1 MGRSPLSDR
10 AADRLAA
17 LAAQAATAP
26 TVLVQLIDGTGL
38 RLAGGV
44 GLPSAWQVMPD
55 VPLTSTLAGLV
66 LSSGFPVVVA
76 DVQRDARVPLDA
88 PLRAVGGRAYLGFP
102 IRDPGENAVGIC
114 SAIDYR
120 PRVWT
125 ADEMRALDHAAQAC
139 AALVAKQLA
148 RQEVDRQRG
157 FLDAVL
163 DSLNVG
169 VIACDAEGRVTR
181 LNAAVRALSGDPP
194 ADGRVDT
201 WARELILYDADGQPL
216 PPEDVPL
223 LRALRGERVRD
234 VELVLIGPDRRRRA
248 FSVDGQ
254 AIPGTGGEIA
264 GAVMTLHEVTAQRR
278 VERFRAAEL
287 AVTSALAEADTVQ
300 EAGPR
305 VLAAVAA
312 SLSWPHA
319 ELWLVDEGA
328 DVLRP
333 VARWTAPE
341 VDADLPVPEQLSRG
355 VGLAGAAWRDGQ
367 ILWIRDVE
375 TTPSGLSADVA
386 RRCRLRAA
394 LAFPVRSG
402 GRVLGVLAVFA
413 DVVEDPED
421 AVVALLSGIAAHIG
435 QYLERRRAEELERQL
450 VRSKDDYLALVGH
463 ELRTPLTSIA
473 AGVELLRDLPDGVRA
488 AQWPQLLEMVDR
500 NTVALRRVVDDL
512 LDLAALDAGHATI
525 RYQPLD
531 LAELVREAVDDIEP
545 ATEAAGL
552 DLVAD
557 LPTELVIAGDR
568 RRLRQVVDNLL
579 DNAVKFTGT
588 GGRISVSLR
597 RDGDWAQLSIR
608 DTGIGIPAPDREQ
621 VFLHLYRSPYARD
634 QRIPGSGLGLVMCRA
649 IVERHGGRIFL
660 DGGDGPGT
668 CVVMRVPG
676 PSGGQLAGI
685 S

>member
-148 RQEVDRQRG
+148 
-157 FLDAVL
+157 
-163 DSLNVG
+163 
-169 VIACDAEGRVTR
+169 
-181 LNAAVRALSGDPP
+181 
-194 ADGRVDT
+194 
-201 WARELILYDADGQPL
+201 
-216 PPEDVPL
+216 
-223 LRALRGERVRD
+223 
-234 VELVLIGPDRRRRA
+234 
-248 FSVDGQ
+248 
-254 AIPGTGGEIA
+254 
-264 GAVMTLHEVTAQRR
+264 LHEVTAQRR

-341 VDADLPVPEQLSRG
+341 VDADLPVPEQL
-355 VGLAGAAWRDGQ
+355 
-367 ILWIRDVE
+367 
-375 TTPSGLSADVA
+375 
-386 RRCRLRAA
+386 
-394 LAFPVRSG
+394 
-402 GRVLGVLAVFA
+402 
-413 DVVEDPED
+413 
-421 AVVALLSGIAAHIG
+421 
-435 QYLERRRAEELERQL
+435 
-450 VRSKDDYLALVGH
+450 
-463 ELRTPLTSIA
+463 
-473 AGVELLRDLPDGVRA
+473 
-488 AQWPQLLEMVDR
+488 
-500 NTVALRRVVDDL
+500 
-512 LDLAALDAGHATI
+512 
-525 RYQPLD
+525 
-531 LAELVREAVDDIEP
+531 
-545 ATEAAGL
+545 
-552 DLVAD
+552 
-557 LPTELVIAGDR
+557 
-568 RRLRQVVDNLL
+568 
-579 DNAVKFTGT
+579 
-588 GGRISVSLR
+588 
-597 RDGDWAQLSIR
+597 
-608 DTGIGIPAPDREQ
+608 
-621 VFLHLYRSPYARD
+621 
-634 QRIPGSGLGLVMCRA
+634 
-649 IVERHGGRIFL
+649 
-660 DGGDGPGT
+660 
-668 CVVMRVPG
+668 
-676 PSGGQLAGI
+676 
-685 S
+685 